1 MAVSSGPGDRP
12 GMQGNAADCRTR
24 SQSAAFVLVS
34 ALVLM
39 ICNAGLVGLPPAWDV
54 AVATAAAVLVLAI
67 GRWRGLSWREMGLRP
82 ESAPSGLRWGGLAVA
97 VVTLFYAAM
106 LLFPATRDATADL
119 ASSTGRN
126 VWVTALVLVPLRTVI
141 LEELIFRAV
150 LWGMIARR
158 SGTAWALGGSA
169 VAFGLW
175 HVAPAL
181 SLSARTG
188 EGASISL
195 LGVIAFTTVAG
206 LLFGELRR
214 RSDSLIA
221 PIAMHWAT
229 NGLGLIAAYLA

>member
-1 MAVSSGPGDRP
+1 MPSGPGDRP
-12 GMQGNAADCRTR
+12 DARGNAVEYRTPF
-24 SQSAAFVLVS
+24 QSARFVLLS
-34 ALVLM
+34 ALVLT
-39 ICNAGLVGLPPAWDV
+39 ICNAGLVALPPAWDV
-54 AVATAAAVLVLAI
+54 AVAAVAAILVLAI
-67 GRWRGLSWREMGLRP
+67 GWWCGLSWREMGLHL
-82 ESAPSGLRWGGLAVA
+82 ESARRGVRWGALAVA
-97 VVTLFYAAM
+97 VVAVFYAAM
-106 LLFPATRDATADL
+106 LLLPATRDVTADL

-150 LWGMIARR
+150 LWGVIARR

-188 EGASISL
+188 EAAPISL
-195 LGVIAFTTVAG
+195 LGVIALTTVAG

>member
-1 MAVSSGPGDRP
+1 MAVPSGPGDRP
-12 GMQGNAADCRTR
+12 EARGNAAERTPF
-24 SQSAAFVLVS
+24 QSARFVLFA
-34 ALVLM
+34 ALVLTT
-39 ICNAGLVGLPPAWDV
+39 CNAGLVALPPAWDV
-54 AVATAAAVLVLAI
+54 AVAAVLAFLVLAI
-67 GRWRGLSWREMGLRP
+67 GRWCGLSWREMGLHP
-82 ESAPSGLRWGGLAVA
+82 ESAPSGLRWGALAVA
-97 VVTLFYAAM
+97 VVALFYTAM
-106 LLFPATRDATADL
+106 LLLPATRDATAEL

-141 LEELIFRAV
+141 LEEVIFRAV
-150 LWGMIARR
+150 LWGMVARR
-158 SGTAWALGGSA
+158 SSTAWALGGSA
-169 VAFGLW
+169 AAFGLW

-188 EGASISL
+188 EGATISL
-195 LGVIAFTTVAG
+195 FGVIALTTVAG